1 MVEHWIINPSKTK
14 FKNQFG
20 NTYPI
25 WEVDI
30 SNSVLMLQKGIYPYE
45 YKDDWEQFK
54 QNIINW
60 KKESYSRLNMEDI
73 SDADC
78 KHTKGS

>member
-1 MVEHWIINPSKTK
+1 
-14 FKNQFG
+14 
-20 NTYPI
+20 
-25 WEVDI
+25 
-30 SNSVLMLQKGIYPYE
+30 MLQKGIYPYE

-78 KHTKGS
+78 KHTKDS